1 MLFLKPCVM
10 LNVRTPMRVMSGF
23 VVSTILASQF
33 LAAEV
38 LKPIELTIE
47 AQALETQVL
56 KYQLVP
62 MESELKP
69 GNAAP
74 ILLRLPWDQS
84 VWMTTIY
91 PKLHEWVDRPLSAPE
106 WAAWNDALPE
116 RFYQE
121 MKRAA
126 FRRDAE
132 WEYPIHETE
141 NPFMILL
148 PDVQGLRTFLGYGLP
163 GKIRYHMT
171 QGELDKAREGIL
183 VGLANARHLARTPFL
198 INQLVALSIDQT
210 MLNQTTELISRPKS
224 PNLYWGLTNLPASL
238 IDLEHAAS
246 FEATIFELTLPAV
259 KDLDRPRDLEEWRKM
274 AFQLITLLEETD
286 EIPKGVPPNGND
298 VEQFFQRLGAPWIR
312 QVMLFAKQG
321 REELTQLMKIT
332 PENVAA
338 MSDEEAGIRWY
349 VFKRIQRDQLV
360 AATLT
365 LSPRE
370 AWPRLVEL
378 RRLSQSLR
386 EKSGLKDPE
395 PHPLNP
401 GAVYLA
407 AWEIRRKVA
416 ILRVIEAVRHY
427 LATHEGNLP
436 ETLNDITNLAI
447 PLDPLTDLPFEWNV
461 KGKTS
466 QGKIATLKSPSLSE
480 FLKSNALSEALTNPE
495 TLVNRRNLNL
505 EYRLLIKP
513 TVD

>member
-1 MLFLKPCVM
+1 
-10 LNVRTPMRVMSGF
+10 
-23 VVSTILASQF
+23 
-33 LAAEV
+33 
-38 LKPIELTIE
+38 
-47 AQALETQVL
+47 
-56 KYQLVP
+56 
-62 MESELKP
+62 
-69 GNAAP
+69 
-74 ILLRLPWDQS
+74 
-84 VWMTTIY
+84 
-91 PKLHEWVDRPLSAPE
+91 
-106 WAAWNDALPE
+106 
-116 RFYQE
+116 
-121 MKRAA
+121 
-126 FRRDAE
+126 
-132 WEYPIHETE
+132 
-141 NPFMILL
+141 
-148 PDVQGLRTFLGYGLP
+148 
-163 GKIRYHMT
+163 
-171 QGELDKAREGIL
+171 
-183 VGLANARHLARTPFL
+183 
-198 INQLVALSIDQT
+198 
-210 MLNQTTELISRPKS
+210 
-224 PNLYWGLTNLPASL
+224 
-238 IDLEHAAS
+238 
-246 FEATIFELTLPAV
+246 
-259 KDLDRPRDLEEWRKM
+259 
-274 AFQLITLLEETD
+274 
-286 EIPKGVPPNGND
+286 
-298 VEQFFQRLGAPWIR
+298 
-312 QVMLFAKQG
+312 MLFAKQG